1 MRVIH
6 WYPNFLSGGA
16 VAGSTARLALS
27 QASAGAEVLVVAAT
41 EKEGKVLY
49 GGREDAAAI
58 LQSWRPAWRL
68 SAGGLVLRG
77 VRRVDAQ
84 HLRAFVPDVVHA
96 HGEFN
101 PDNLWLPRIFR
112 VPLVLSPR
120 GAFHPMVFAKRK
132 ARAKR
137 LYVSVAKRALY
148 RRLAGFHATSPMEAE
163 HIRATCPGVPVYV
176 VPPGLQVSE
185 SAPRRPIPPPS
196 SRAPV
201 EIIFVGRLDVYT
213 KGLDLLLDA
222 FGEFARRSSYAA
234 HLKLVGPDW
243 HGGRR
248 LIEERLSRLEVSGLV
263 ELVGEV
269 TPDQV
274 IDRLRSA
281 DISVQVS
288 RHEGF
293 SSSAA
298 EALLVGK
305 PLVMSSAVGLASY
318 SEIASLPHVFVV
330 RPEVDSIV
338 GALSEV
344 VERLDSLTRSASEAR
359 PHLESFLSLERTAL
373 EHLDF
378 YSRVLGCRRQL
389 PTA

>member
-16 VAGSTARLALS
+16 VAASTARLALS
-27 QASAGAEVLVVAAT
+27 QESAGAEVLVVAAT
-41 EKEGKVLY
+41 GNEGKVLY
-49 GGREDAAAI
+49 GGRDEVAAI
-58 LQSWRPAWRL
+58 LQSWRPAWRV
-68 SAGGLVLRG
+68 AGGGLVLRG
-77 VRRVDAQ
+77 VRRADAQ
-84 HLRAFVPDVVHA
+84 RLRAFVPDVVHA

-120 GAFHPMVFAKRK
+120 GAFHPMVFAKGK
-132 ARAKR
+132 AAAKR
-137 LYVSVAKRALY
+137 VYVSVAKRALY

-163 HIRATCPGVPVYV
+163 HIHASCPGVPVYL
-176 VPPGLQVSE
+176 VPPGLRIIE
-185 SAPRRPIPPPS
+185 SAPPQPIQPPS
-196 SRAPV
+196 PRAPV
-201 EIIFVGRLDVYT
+201 EIIFVGRLDIYT

-222 FGEFARRSSYAA
+222 FGEFSRRSSHAA
-234 HLKLVGPDW
+234 HLKLIGPDW
-243 HGGRR
+243 RGGRR
-248 LIEERLSRLEVSGLV
+248 LIEERLRRLGVSGLV
-263 ELVGEV
+263 DLAGEV

-274 IDRLRSA
+274 IDHLRSA
-281 DISVQVS
+281 DVCVHVS

-338 GALSEV
+338 GGLHEV
-344 VERLDSLTRSASEAR
+344 VQRLNLLTRSASKAR
-359 PHLESFLSLERTAL
+359 PRLESFFSLERTAR
-373 EHLDF
+373 EHLGF
-378 YSRVLGCRRQL
+378 YSSVLGRRML